1 MPLCYNTKL
10 YLTSVIKEKT
20 MGKPAH
26 KLWKNGV
33 DVAIWENRTGYSLT
47 VQKRYKDK
55 QTNEYKVSTSYYDKD
70 VDVLIELLKEA
81 RAWMSGTEALTEDS
95 NMVKQTELDE
105 SRAVTFEDDD
115 LDLPF

>member
-1 MPLCYNTKL
+1 
-10 YLTSVIKEKT
+10 

-55 QTNEYKVSTSYYDKD
+55 QTNEYKVSSSYYDKD
-70 VDVLIELLKEA
+70 VDTLIDLLKEA
-81 RAWMSGTEALTEDS
+81 RAWISGTEALTEDS

-105 SRAVTFEDDD
+105 FREFGNKVAEPVTFEDDD

>member
-1 MPLCYNTKL
+1 MP
-10 YLTSVIKEKT
+10 
-20 MGKPAH
+20 KPAH

-55 QTNEYKVSTSYYDKD
+55 QTGEYKVSTSYYDRD
-70 VDVLIELLKEA
+70 VDALIELLKEA
-81 RAWMSGTEALTEDS
+81 RAWMSGTEALIEDS

-105 SRAVTFEDDD
+105 FREFGNKVAEPVTFEDDD

>member
-1 MPLCYNTKL
+1 
-10 YLTSVIKEKT
+10 

-55 QTNEYKVSTSYYDKD
+55 QTNEYKVSSSYYDKD
-70 VDVLIELLKEA
+70 VDTLIDLLKEA

-95 NMVKQTELDE
+95 NMAHQTELDQFRE
-105 SRAVTFEDDD
+105 FGNKVAEPVTFEDDD

>member
-1 MPLCYNTKL
+1 MP
-10 YLTSVIKEKT
+10 
-20 MGKPAH
+20 KPAK
-26 KLWKNGV
+26 KLWENGV

-55 QTNEYKVSTSYYDKD
+55 QTGEYKVSSSYYDRD
-70 VDVLIELLKEA
+70 VDVLIKLLQEA

-95 NMVKQTELDE
+95 NMAHQTELDQFRE
-105 SRAVTFEDDD
+105 FADKVSKAPDFEDDD